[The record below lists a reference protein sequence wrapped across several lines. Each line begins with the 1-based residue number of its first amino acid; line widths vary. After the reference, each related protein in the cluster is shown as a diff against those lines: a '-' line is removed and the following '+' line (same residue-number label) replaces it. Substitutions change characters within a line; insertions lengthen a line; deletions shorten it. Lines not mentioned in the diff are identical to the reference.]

1 VAATSKYSDGIGP
14 QEVCQRQDDMPLAE
28 RSRILNLGCGR
39 KLLPNA
45 VNLDRVA
52 VVNPDVVHDL
62 NRTPWPFADGQ
73 FSEVLAYDV
82 LEHCDDVI
90 AAMGEIHRIC
100 GDGAVVRITVPHF
113 SCANAY
119 TDPTHRHYFG
129 WSSFHYVT
137 GEHEFSFYTATRFKR
152 RISQII
158 FFPSWANKV
167 VPRVANRHPDDYEKR
182 WAWIF
187 PAWFLYIEL
196 VVVK

>member
-1 VAATSKYSDGIGP
+1 
-14 QEVCQRQDDMPLAE
+14 MPLCTGY
-28 RSRILNLGCGR
+28 SRTLNLGCGLKR
-39 KLLPNA
+39 LEGA
-45 VNLDRVA
+45 VNLDLCA
-52 VVNPDVVHDL
+52 EVNPDVVHDL
-62 NRTPWPFADGQ
+62 NRTPWPFPDGQ

-100 GDGAVVRITVPHF
+100 ANDAVVRITVPHF
-113 SCANAY
+113 SGANAY

-137 GEHEFSFYTATRFKR
+137 GEHGFSFHTAGRFKR

-158 FFPSWANKV
+158 FFPNWANKV
-167 VPRVANRHPDDYEKR
+167 VHRMANRHPESYEKR
-182 WAWIF
+182 WARIF
-187 PAWFLYIEL
+187 PAWFLYFEL